1 MKRSLLCLLLALV
14 LLCTTGCSDWE
25 AADDPLGEL
34 SSFYQTENDEPEPEP
49 LTALTLPY
57 VSGETLDPVTATD
70 TVQQTVGALLY
81 EGLFALDQQFQPQPV
96 LADSWEYDSQRL
108 VWTIRI
114 RADALFS
121 DGSAV
126 TAQDVAATL
135 ERARTSARYAQRL
148 EDVTG
153 VAARNGAVMIWL
165 SRPLSTMPCRLDIP
179 VVKSGTE
186 SRAVPVGSGPYVFAQ
201 DDGGAY
207 LTASTLWWQDAAV
220 PLTEIRLQHCKDR
233 NSALYAFSSRE
244 IQLLV
249 LDLTASGPERFPFS
263 VWSKLQREVM
273 LDLGEQL
280 LLPLPN
286 QGVPEL
292 HHTASDGTGVSGS
305 GDYTE
310 IPTPVMQFI
319 GMNTRRTALE
329 DPALRRA
336 LSAGIDRAT
345 LVSSCLLG
353 QGTAAQLPASPA
365 YSGYDTALEAA
376 YSAAAYTRALN
387 EALGEPRENEK
398 PRTLTLLVNQE
409 NSFKVTAAEEV
420 AFSLSNQ
427 RLTVTVDAVPW
438 DTFLSRLQDG
448 NFDLY
453 YGECRLTADWDV
465 SALVGWEGSLNYGGW
480 GDEETERL
488 LSLCR
493 TAEGDSRN
501 AALHDLWEHLLD
513 TAPFAPVC
521 FKSLSVLTTEGVF
534 SGLTPTETNPF
545 FRMGRWSVQLEK

>member
-34 SSFYQTENDEPEPEP
+34 SSFYQTENDEPEPEPEP

-165 SRPLSTMPCRLDIP
+165 SRPLSTLPCRLDIP
-179 VVKSGTE
+179 VVKLDTE

-201 DDGGAY
+201 DDGGAH

-233 NSALYAFSSRE
+233 DSALYAFSSRE

-249 LDLTASGPERFPFS
+249 LDL
-263 VWSKLQREVM
+263 
-273 LDLGEQL
+273 
-280 LLPLPN
+280 
-286 QGVPEL
+286 
-292 HHTASDGTGVSGS
+292 TASDGTGVSGS

-353 QGTAAQLPASPA
+353 QGAAAQLPASPA

-387 EALGEPRENEK
+387 EALGDPRENEK

-501 AALHDLWEHLLD
+501 AALRQLWSHLLD

>member
-165 SRPLSTMPCRLDIP
+165 SRPLSTLPCRLDIP

-233 NSALYAFSSRE
+233 DSALYAFSSRE

-249 LDLTASGPERFPFS
+249 LDL
-263 VWSKLQREVM
+263 
-273 LDLGEQL
+273 
-280 LLPLPN
+280 
-286 QGVPEL
+286 
-292 HHTASDGTGVSGS
+292 TASDGTGVSGS

-365 YSGYDTALEAA
+365 YSGYDTALETA

-409 NSFKVTAAEEV
+409 NSFKVSTAQKIA
-420 AFSLSNQ
+420 AGLSQ
-427 RLTVTVDAVPW
+427 YDLQVTVQALPNEEY
-438 DTFLSRLQDG
+438 LQALQNGD
-448 NFDLY
+448 FDLCFC
-453 YGECRLTADWDV
+453 EVKLTADWDLRPLLQ
-465 SALVGWEGSLNYGGW
+465 SYASLNFGGYA
-480 GDEETERL
+480 DPETDQL
-488 LSLCR
+488 LAGLCAAEPAGR
-493 TAEGDSRN
+493 AAAMTALCKKLADQ
-501 AALHDLWEHLLD
+501 
-513 TAPFAPVC
+513 APMVPVC
-521 FKSLSVLTTEGVF
+521 FKSYSVLLPAGAA
-534 SGLTPTETNPF
+534 LQPITPTAANPF
-545 FRMGRWSVQLEK
+545 CGISDWKLNMK

>member
-165 SRPLSTMPCRLDIP
+165 SRPLSTLPCRLDIP

-233 NSALYAFSSRE
+233 DSALYAFSSRE

-249 LDLTASGPERFPFS
+249 LDL
-263 VWSKLQREVM
+263 
-273 LDLGEQL
+273 
-280 LLPLPN
+280 
-286 QGVPEL
+286 
-292 HHTASDGTGVSGS
+292 TASDGTGVSGS

-365 YSGYDTALEAA
+365 YSGYDTALETA

-409 NSFKVTAAEEV
+409 
-420 AFSLSNQ
+420 
-427 RLTVTVDAVPW
+427 
-438 DTFLSRLQDG
+438 
-448 NFDLY
+448 Y

-465 SALVGWEGSLNYGGW
+465 SALVGWEGSLNYGDW

>member
-165 SRPLSTMPCRLDIP
+165 SRPLSTLPCRLDIP

-233 NSALYAFSSRE
+233 DSACAADVLR
-244 IQLLV
+244 IVLV
-249 LDLTASGPERFPFS
+249 
-263 VWSKLQREVM
+263 
-273 LDLGEQL
+273 
-280 LLPLPN
+280 
-286 QGVPEL
+286 
-292 HHTASDGTGVSGS
+292 
-305 GDYTE
+305 
-310 IPTPVMQFI
+310 
-319 GMNTRRTALE
+319 
-329 DPALRRA
+329 
-336 LSAGIDRAT
+336 
-345 LVSSCLLG
+345 
-353 QGTAAQLPASPA
+353 
-365 YSGYDTALEAA
+365 
-376 YSAAAYTRALN
+376 
-387 EALGEPRENEK
+387 
-398 PRTLTLLVNQE
+398 
-409 NSFKVTAAEEV
+409 
-420 AFSLSNQ
+420 
-427 RLTVTVDAVPW
+427 
-438 DTFLSRLQDG
+438 
-448 NFDLY
+448 
-453 YGECRLTADWDV
+453 
-465 SALVGWEGSLNYGGW
+465 
-480 GDEETERL
+480 
-488 LSLCR
+488 
-493 TAEGDSRN
+493 
-501 AALHDLWEHLLD
+501 
-513 TAPFAPVC
+513 
-521 FKSLSVLTTEGVF
+521 
-534 SGLTPTETNPF
+534 
-545 FRMGRWSVQLEK
+545 

>member
-165 SRPLSTMPCRLDIP
+165 SRPLSTLPCRLDIP

-186 SRAVPVGSGPYVFAQ
+186 SRAVPIGSGPYVFAQ

-233 NSALYAFSSRE
+233 DSALYAFSSRE

-249 LDLTASGPERFPFS
+249 LDL
-263 VWSKLQREVM
+263 
-273 LDLGEQL
+273 
-280 LLPLPN
+280 
-286 QGVPEL
+286 
-292 HHTASDGTGVSGS
+292 TASDGTGVSGS

-365 YSGYDTALEAA
+365 YSGYDTALETA

-409 NSFKVTAAEEV
+409 NSFKVTAAQEV

-493 TAEGDSRN
+493 TAEGDSRD

-545 FRMGRWSVQLEK
+545 FHMGQWSVQLGK

>member
-1 MKRSLLCLLLALV
+1 MKRSLLCLPLV
-14 LLCTTGCSDWE
+14 LILLCSTGCSDWE

-34 SSFYQTENDEPEPEP
+34 SSFYQMENDEPEPEP
-49 LTALTLPY
+49 LTTLTLPY

-165 SRPLSTMPCRLDIP
+165 SRPLSTLPCRLDIP

-233 NSALYAFSSRE
+233 DSALYAFSSRE

-249 LDLTASGPERFPFS
+249 LDL
-263 VWSKLQREVM
+263 
-273 LDLGEQL
+273 
-280 LLPLPN
+280 
-286 QGVPEL
+286 
-292 HHTASDGTGVSGS
+292 TASDGTGVSGS

-365 YSGYDTALEAA
+365 YAGYDTALETPYDTAA
-376 YSAAAYTRALN
+376 YNRLLN
-387 EALGEPRENEK
+387 AALGEQAEDETPL
-398 PRTLTLLVNQE
+398 TLTLLVNE
-409 NSFKVTAAEEV
+409 ESSFKVSAAQEIAMYLNTA
-420 AFSLSNQ
+420 
-427 RLTVTVDAVPW
+427 RLTVTVEAVPW
-438 DTFLSRLQDG
+438 DTFLTRLESGD
-448 NFDLY
+448 FDLY
-453 YGECRLTADWDV
+453 YGECRLTADWDLT
-465 SALVGWEGSLNYGGW
+465 ALLSTEGSLNYGGW
-480 GDEETERL
+480 SDETTDRL
-488 LSLCR
+488 LQAYRSNGADANLV
-493 TAEGDSRN
+493 
-501 AALHDLWEHLLD
+501 ALWQQLLD
-513 TAPFAPVC
+513 TAPFAPIC
-521 FKSLSVLTTEGVF
+521 FKSVSVVTTEGVVQ
-534 SGLTPTETNPF
+534 GLSPTETAPLSPL
-545 FRMGRWSVQLEK
+545 GGWSVRLDA